1 VVSMFAALLVGLS
14 LGYPIAFVMGG
25 IGLIFGLSVWGP
37 ECLLMFGYRVGNV
50 MNSYVL
56 VAVPLFIL
64 MAQFLTTSGVVD
76 GLFGALRYL
85 LGPLRGGLALTVI
98 MVGTVFAACTGII
111 GASIVTLG
119 LLSLPMLLRYG
130 YDKPMSLGV
139 ICAAG
144 SLGIIIAPSI
154 MLVIMGSEAALSV
167 GKLFMAAFF
176 PGLLLSASYFSY
188 VAIRC
193 WRNPALGPPMPAE
206 ERRRL
211 PVRETVVNSLLS
223 LVR

>member
-1 VVSMFAALLVGLS
+1 MVSMFAALLVGLS

-37 ECLLMFGYRVGNV
+37 ECLLMFGLSYPYR
-50 MNSYVL
+50 
-56 VAVPLFIL
+56 F
-64 MAQFLTTSGVVD
+64 
-76 GLFGALRYL
+76 RYGWNRAHFWVERM
-85 LGPLRGGLALTVI
+85 GPLRGGLALTVI

-188 VAIRC
+188 EAISHNK
-193 WRNPALGPPMPAE
+193 NPALEKPNNDEP
-206 ERRRL
+206 
-211 PVRETVVNSLLS
+211 
-223 LVR
+223 